1 MDLFAILRMFA
12 GPLGGFV
19 NKMLG
24 IASASSVTWLVS
36 KGVPLVDASQL
47 VSAAALAL
55 SVGISLA
62 ARTQGVQIDRIN
74 SDAKNGVVVVASAD
88 ASAKGVQ
95 PVNGPLH

>member
-24 IASASSVTWLVS
+24 IASASSIAWLVA
-36 KGVPLVDASQL
+36 KGVPATDAATL
-47 VSAAALAL
+47 VSSVVLAL
-55 SVGISLA
+55 STGISLA

-74 SDAKNGVVVVASAD
+74 SDAKNGVVVVAQAD